1 MNCKNCGRPMVHCW
15 RYCGMRLIAALFM
28 VGFASSLSAGGKP
41 SLLLFTDPTNC
52 PPCRLFDR
60 DWGRDK
66 AFRDAVSNAYAIVP
80 SYQPKTHGDKFRE
93 YRIATVPTWVIV
105 AGGSEIN
112 RVSGYTTPTDLWTR
126 LRNATKNTPRARPP
140 DSTTPPS
147 AGSVPGRDGSVSE
160 QIRQANRALEVER
173 DELRAETE
181 RLKKQLLDAKKSD
194 PKTPDQ
200 APEIAD
206 LKKQIEQRE
215 AAAALAAK
223 RLRAAE
229 QVAANAAAEAER
241 LRKQSRLPDAE
252 NWVQEHVDAASQPAP
267 TPAPIS
273 RPSQPAVTTESTGNQ
288 WLSLLRSV
296 GGGLLMIAAPQIAV
310 PAGLALGAAG
320 LAVRWRNQ
328 RRSAAST
335 AGSTFPVSQ
344 PSLPRDNNEIEQIL
358 SLRQQEQREPI
369 HDAFFGVLFEDEYRS
384 NPDKPIREAWA
395 SALDRF
401 NNVAPLSTRATTT
414 TETVK
419 G

>member
-1 MNCKNCGRPMVHCW
+1 MTCPHCGGPLVKCW
-15 RYCGMRLIAALFM
+15 RHCIRRAIAFAL
-28 VGFASSLSAGGKP
+28 VALSCSLVTAGGKP
-41 SLLLFTDPTNC
+41 SLLLFTNPAEC

-60 DWGRDK
+60 DWSRDK
-66 AFRDAVSNAYAIVP
+66 AFREAVSNAYAIVP
-80 SYQPKTHGDKFRE
+80 SYQPRTHPGKFKE
-93 YRIATVPTWVIV
+93 YGITGVPTWVIV
-105 AGGSEIN
+105 EADGREIG
-112 RVSGYTTPTDLWTR
+112 RVSGYTTPADLWTR
-126 LRNATKNTPRARPP
+126 LRNATKNTPRSQP
-140 DSTTPPS
+140 PPS
-147 AGSVPGRDGSVSE
+147 AGSVPDRDGSVSE
-160 QIRQANRALEVER
+160 QIRKANRALEVER

-181 RLKKQLLDAKKSD
+181 RLKKQLLDAQKSD

-223 RLRAAE
+223 RLQAAQ
-229 QVAANAAAEAER
+229 QVAANAEAEAER

-252 NWVQEHVDAASQPAP
+252 NWVQEHVDAASQPDP
-267 TPAPIS
+267 VPIS
-273 RPSQPAVTTESTGNQ
+273 RPAQPAVTTESTGNQ

-328 RRSAAST
+328 RRAAASP
-335 AGSTFPVSQ
+335 AQNFPVSQ

-401 NNVAPLSTRATTT
+401 NNVAPLSTR
-414 TETVK
+414 TETLTSTAK